1 MIDQLLRP
9 THDLR
14 RCQSL
19 AAARAFRPKTP
30 AIPTTYNIFTLRS
43 CISENDTLDRAWLA
57 RLIKNSFFFFSLPQL
72 RSTSINKSLWNSGIL
87 LFNVSRASSFQLSS
101 GNSWIRR
108 KVKNTIVKGGRGRK
122 GRREW
127 VPSIRLTGEEKW
139 RLVLGKVWVDEKR
152 HAFLTQSIPS
162 LWIYMH
168 SLIQPF
174 FLFFHC
180 SHTPFPLLAG
190 DNNTD
195 FRIFQLQFLRV
206 IRVTVDK
213 CFIYIFFFLL
223 SFAA

>member
-1 MIDQLLRP
+1 M
-9 THDLR
+9 
-14 RCQSL
+14 
-19 AAARAFRPKTP
+19 
-30 AIPTTYNIFTLRS
+30 
-43 CISENDTLDRAWLA
+43 
-57 RLIKNSFFFFSLPQL
+57 
-72 RSTSINKSLWNSGIL
+72 
-87 LFNVSRASSFQLSS
+87 
-101 GNSWIRR
+101 
-108 KVKNTIVKGGRGRK
+108 KGGRGRK
-122 GRREW
+122 GRRER